1 MAKKIKPTYGFK
13 SRKEVS
19 EPSLLYLMFTLGGK
33 QYKVS
38 TGFKV
43 APMYWDKENNRVFIS
58 SQQKQLEQREMK
70 KVNRFLDSLEKEI
83 STMLDAD
90 VLADYE
96 SKLVPSAVAEYGII
110 ATMKRTID
118 KIKGKEVKEEEQR
131 SISVLDYFKKVI
143 DEMPKKVI
151 KRTGKFIENRTIGH
165 HRIVLKRFENFLN
178 AKHLGNGKFSMFNK
192 HFESEMEQWMLG
204 EQDYTPNTVCA
215 TFSVMKVWLKMA
227 EEEGLISDKSFH
239 SWKSK
244 GYDVQHIYLTEAE
257 IKAIYELD
265 FTELK
270 RLHPNSAAEA
280 TRDLFVLASQIGLR
294 YGDLE
299 RLNSSNWDIENRT
312 IQVHTHKT
320 SETVLV
326 PLTTIAIEIYKKYN
340 GNFPKV
346 QDKGKFNAQLE
357 KIGKLAG
364 LTQSVFVKS
373 NAGGR
378 IEVVEKKKYE
388 MISSHTARRSF
399 ATNLY
404 KRCRNARMVMAFT
417 GHKTEENFRKYIC
430 IEQEE
435 MAEMAKSYFD

>member
-1 MAKKIKPTYGFK
+1 MVKKLKPTYGFK
-13 SRKEVS
+13 SRKQEA

-43 APMYWDKENNRVFIS
+43 APIYWDKVNSRVIIS

-70 KVNRFLDSLEKEI
+70 KVNRFIQSLEKEI

-96 SKLVPSAVAEYGII
+96 AKLTPSSVSEYGIVARI
-110 ATMKRTID
+110 KETID

-143 DEMPKKVI
+143 EEMPKKVI
-151 KRTGKFIENRTIGH
+151 KRTGKFIDSKTIQH
-165 HRIVLKRFENFLN
+165 HNIVLKRFESFLN
-178 AKHLGNGKFSMFNK
+178 AKHLGNGNFSLFNK
-192 HFESEMEQWMLG
+192 NFESWMEQWMLG
-204 EQDYTPNTVCA
+204 EQNYTPNTVCA

-299 RLNSSNWDIENRT
+299 RLNSSNWDLETKRV
-312 IQVHTHKT
+312 QVHTSKT

-326 PLTTIAIEIYKKYN
+326 PLSTIAIEIYKKYN

-346 QDKGKFNAQLE
+346 QDRGKFNAQLQ
-357 KIGKLAG
+357 KIGKQAG

-373 NAGGR
+373 NAGGK

-388 MISSHTARRSF
+388 LITSHTARRSF

-404 KRCRNARMVMAFT
+404 KRCHNARMVMTFT
-417 GHKTEENFRKYIC
+417 GHKTEENFKKYIC

-435 MAEMAKSYFD
+435 MVDMAQSYFD